1 MAGQGTLT
9 AAPGSVS
16 FGSVPLGQTSTQTV
30 SLTNTGNLPI
40 TITGTTAPGVPFGL
54 PAPVSSGITLDPGY
68 DLQVPVTFTP
78 QSAGP
83 VSGTYQLTSSDGHNP
98 AQTVTVPITGTG
110 TAPASGVAVP
120 GPGGGWTLNGSARMA
135 GTSLD
140 LTQAATGQA
149 G

>member
-1 MAGQGTLT
+1 MSLTGTGVAGQGTLT

-68 DLQVPVTFTP
+68 DLQVPATFTP

-83 VSGTYQLTSSDGHNP
+83 VSGTYTAQPP
-98 AQTVTVPITGTG
+98 ATATTRPRSMTVPITGTG

-120 GPGGGWTLNGSARMA
+120 GPGGDGP
-135 GTSLD
+135 
-140 LTQAATGQA
+140 
-149 G
+149 